1 MSSKK
6 CAVFTIITNTLLV
19 SHILIHKKKF
29 RLYSM
34 VLSRQHRV
42 HNLGCGSKMEISTM
56 LPSLEQDSKKLV
68 KYFLIQSIE
77 ISTMNKYLTMKSDQI
92 IDFWEARKHPLSIIP
107 LSLCFPDGT
116 VRITNNSTITKLI
129 SQIQIFEV
137 DAYASVGTYFLDLM
151 ATI

>member
-1 MSSKK
+1 
-6 CAVFTIITNTLLV
+6 
-19 SHILIHKKKF
+19 
-29 RLYSM
+29 
-34 VLSRQHRV
+34 
-42 HNLGCGSKMEISTM
+42 
-56 LPSLEQDSKKLV
+56 
-68 KYFLIQSIE
+68 
-77 ISTMNKYLTMKSDQI
+77 MKSDQI

-116 VRITNNSTITKLI
+116 VGITDNSTITKLI